1 MSDLQ
6 VLKSFK
12 LDVKLPENQKN
23 IQLAF
28 DEKSQQIAILNL
40 QNQHLYVIMPGKP
53 LANLDLST
61 FCSYMIHEEKV

>member
-61 FCSYMIHEEKV
+61 LGS